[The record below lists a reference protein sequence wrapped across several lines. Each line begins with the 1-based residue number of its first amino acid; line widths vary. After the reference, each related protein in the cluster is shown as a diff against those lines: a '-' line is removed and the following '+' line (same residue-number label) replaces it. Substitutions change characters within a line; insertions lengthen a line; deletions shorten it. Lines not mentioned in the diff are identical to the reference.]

1 MDLVQ
6 TLFSYQ
12 LQGVSDSLDSSKEL
26 RHSLCCMENTTMQKP
41 EMGLAQEV
49 TPSGIRYCLY
59 ARKSTEQEDK
69 QALSIESQVK
79 EMQSLAEREGLEI
92 VEIKREAH
100 SSKEVGQRPVY
111 NELINEIRQGKFNG
125 ILTWAP
131 DRLSRNAG
139 DLGSVVDLM
148 DQGLLQEIR
157 TYGQKF
163 TNNPNEKFLLM
174 ILGSQAKLE
183 NDNKMVNVKRGLR
196 ARCEMGL
203 WPSVPPTG
211 YLSHSDRNKKCE
223 VVLDERRADVIKQ
236 MYEKV
241 AYDGWSG
248 RKLYHWLRDDI
259 RFRTKHGKPLTL
271 SNIYIILKSTF
282 YYGEFEYPKG
292 SGQWY
297 KGIHEPIITK
307 DLYLQVQKQIT
318 SDHLVRSQDK
328 EFAFTKMLTCG
339 LCGSGVT
346 ADEKFK
352 NLKDGTQARYVYYG
366 CTKFRDKNCKCGHI
380 REEDLIEQMANILD
394 TVSLDEIGMKDKI
407 KAEIESHNEFQ
418 ETVLGK
424 VVKEKIKI
432 KEIDIRNYA
441 KHILRKRPIYEKR
454 ELLKHLRSKLV
465 LKNKQLSLSN

>member
-1 MDLVQ
+1 MKIQ
-6 TLFSYQ
+6 N
-12 LQGVSDSLDSSKEL
+12 KE
-26 RHSLCCMENTTMQKP
+26 ETP
-41 EMGLAQEV
+41 EEV
-49 TPSGIRYCLY
+49 VPIKYCLY

-79 EMQSLAEREGLEI
+79 EMISLAEREGLEI
-92 VEIKREAH
+92 VEIKRESH

-148 DQGLLQEIR
+148 DQKLLHEIR

-223 VVLDERRADVIKQ
+223 VVLDEQRHQVIKQ
-236 MYEKV
+236 MFEKV

-248 RKLYHWLRDDI
+248 RKLFKWLAEDI
-259 RFRTKHGKPLTL
+259 RFKTKHGKPLTL
-271 SNIYIILKSTF
+271 SNVYIILKSSF

-292 SGQWY
+292 GGQWY
-297 KGIHEPIITK
+297 VGKHEPIITK
-307 DLYLQVQKQIT
+307 DLYNQVQDKIT
-318 SDHLVRSQDK
+318 NDHLVRTQDK
-328 EFAFTKMLTCG
+328 EFAFTKMITCG

-352 NLKDGTQARYVYYG
+352 KLKDGTTNRYVYYG
-366 CTKFRDKNCKCGHI
+366 CTKFKDKNCPCGYI
-380 REEDLIEQMANILD
+380 REEDLIEQLANVLD
-394 TVSLDEIGMKDKI
+394 VVSLDEIGMKDRI
-407 KAEIESHNEFQ
+407 RTEIESHNEFQ
-418 ETVLGK
+418 ESVLGK
-424 VVKEKIKI
+424 EVKEKVKV
-432 KEIDIRNYA
+432 KEVDIRNYA
-441 KHILRKRPIYEKR
+441 KHILRKRPLNEKR
-454 ELLKHLRSKLV
+454 ELLSHLSSKLI
-465 LKNKQLSLSN
+465 LKEKQLSLV

>member
-1 MDLVQ
+1 MQIQAINAPEVKMQEAL
-6 TLFSYQ
+6 T
-12 LQGVSDSLDSSKEL
+12 SSVK
-26 RHSLCCMENTTMQKP
+26 
-41 EMGLAQEV
+41 
-49 TPSGIRYCLY
+49 YCLY

-79 EMQSLAEREGLEI
+79 EMLALAERDGLEV

-111 NELINEIRQGKFNG
+111 NELISEIRQGKFNG

-139 DLGSVVDLM
+139 DLGAVVDLM
-148 DQGLLQEIR
+148 DQGLLHEIR

-211 YLSHSDRNKKCE
+211 YLSHSDRNRKCE
-223 VVLDERRADVIKQ
+223 VILDELRAHVIKQ

-248 RKLYHWLRDDI
+248 RKLFRWLRDDI
-259 RFRTKHGKPLTL
+259 RFTTKHGKPLTL
-271 SNIYIILKSTF
+271 SNIYIILKSSF

-307 DLYLQVQKQIT
+307 DLYLQVQDKIT
-318 SDHLVRSQDK
+318 SDYSVRVQDK
-328 EFAFTKMLTCG
+328 EFAFTRMITCG

-352 NLKDGTQARYVYYG
+352 KLKDGTTNRYVYYG
-366 CTKFRDKNCKCGHI
+366 CTKFKDKNCPCGYI
-380 REEDLIEQMANILD
+380 REEELVEQLANILD
-394 TVSLDEIGMKDKI
+394 TVSLDEIGMKDRI

-418 ETVLGK
+418 ESVLGTKSTK
-424 VVKEKIKI
+424 VKVREV
-432 KEIDIRNYA
+432 DIRNYA

-454 ELLKHLRSKLV
+454 ELLCHLRSKMI
-465 LKNKQLSLSN
+465 LKDKELKLRT

>member
-1 MDLVQ
+1 
-6 TLFSYQ
+6 
-12 LQGVSDSLDSSKEL
+12 
-26 RHSLCCMENTTMQKP
+26 MEKTTQKP
-41 EMGLAQEV
+41 SMGMAQDT
-49 TPSGIRYCLY
+49 TPPTIKYCLY

-69 QALSIESQVK
+69 QALSIESQVR
-79 EMQSLAEREGLEI
+79 EMISLAEREGLEI
-92 VEIKREAH
+92 VEIKRESH

-148 DQGLLQEIR
+148 DQKLLHEIR

-211 YLSHSDRNKKCE
+211 YLSHSDRNRKCE
-223 VVLDERRADVIKQ
+223 VVLDKQRADVIKQ
-236 MYEKV
+236 MFEKV

-248 RKLYHWLRDDI
+248 RKLFRWLKEDI
-259 RFRTKHGKPLTL
+259 RFKTKHGKPLTL

-292 SGQWY
+292 GGQWY
-297 KGIHEPIITK
+297 VGKHTPIITK
-307 DLYLQVQKQIT
+307 DLYNQVQSKIT
-318 SDHLVRSQDK
+318 NEHSVRAQDK
-328 EFAFTKMLTCG
+328 EFAFTRMITCG

-352 NLKDGTQARYVYYG
+352 KLKDGTTNRYVYYG
-366 CTKFRDKNCKCGHI
+366 CTKFKDKNCPCGYV
-380 REEDLIEQMANILD
+380 REEDLIEQLANILD
-394 TVSLDEIGMKDKI
+394 IISLDEIGMKDKI
-407 KAEIESHNEFQ
+407 KTEIESHNEFQ
-418 ETVLGK
+418 ESVLGQKSAK
-424 VVKEKIKI
+424 VKVREV
-432 KEIDIRNYA
+432 DIRNYA

-454 ELLKHLRSKLV
+454 ELLSHLRSKL
-465 LKNKQLSLSN
+465 LLREKQLTLVK